1 MSKQNDYWEIAKE
14 LGKTVDTQAS
24 RINEQRLLLEEAVF
38 AIEKLLYLVYHTP
51 YTASLQGAGD
61 IVRDAEDT
69 LARIR

>member
-14 LGKTVDTQAS
+14 LSKTVDKQAS
-24 RINEQRLLLEEAVF
+24 RINEQRLLLDEAAF